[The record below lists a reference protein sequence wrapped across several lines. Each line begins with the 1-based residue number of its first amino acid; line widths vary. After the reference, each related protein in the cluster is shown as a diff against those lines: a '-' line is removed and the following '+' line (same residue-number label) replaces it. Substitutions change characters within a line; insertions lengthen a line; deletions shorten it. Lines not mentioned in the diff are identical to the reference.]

1 MYMLRGK
8 TEEGATKTTRTKAL
22 LNNKAVQNFIMTH
35 PQLTRMVIGVGISA
49 AIGALFVML
58 RASPEQALAWR
69 PTGGH
74 ITND

>member
-1 MYMLRGK
+1 MRVLRGK

-22 LNNKAVQNFIMTH
+22 LNNKAEQNFIMTH
-35 PQLTRMVIGVGISA
+35 PQLTRMVIGIGISA

-58 RASPEQALAWR
+58 LASPEQALAWR

-74 ITND
+74 ITID

>member
-1 MYMLRGK
+1 MLRGK

-22 LNNKAVQNFIMTH
+22 LNNKAEQNFFMTH
-35 PQLTRMVIGVGISA
+35 PQLTRMVIGIGISA

-58 RASPEQALAWR
+58 LASPEQALAWR

-74 ITND
+74 ITID